1 MIAVHLLDLIE
12 VQPGFVSN
20 KHPFVGKWVML
31 KMHGAA
37 TGRSLKGR
45 EAFVRS
51 HDWIKNTFVVD
62 VGAFGQ
68 HTVHATTI
76 WNR

>member
-1 MIAVHLLDLIE
+1 MKI
-12 VQPGFVSN
+12 QPGFVFN
-20 KHPFVGKWVML
+20 KHPVVGKWVTL

>member
-1 MIAVHLLDLIE
+1 M
-12 VQPGFVSN
+12 
-20 KHPFVGKWVML
+20 
-31 KMHGAA
+31 
-37 TGRSLKGR
+37 
-45 EAFVRS
+45 RS